1 MIVIKQQMDSSLT
14 ATQQAVIRN
23 LWLNYYNNTLLEKG
37 IISKDEHRKMKIKIN
52 NKYPAQKL

>member
-1 MIVIKQQMDSSLT
+1 MEQQMEDSLT
-14 ATQQAVIRN
+14 AAQQAVIRN

-52 NKYPAQKL
+52 NKYPTKKS

>member
-1 MIVIKQQMDSSLT
+1 MEKQMDSSLT

-37 IISKDEHRKMKIKIN
+37 TISKDEHRKMKIKIN
-52 NKYPAQKL
+52 NKYPIQKP